1 VNTTG
6 LDLNADYSMDFGD
19 GTLIFDA
26 GATYLLGF
34 DVDGDGDGIQEFDGA
49 GSRNQSNSF
58 ATMPELRANLGTTW
72 YSGSHTARLGMNHI
86 GAYSNDQS
94 NNTMINSWTILD
106 AVYSYTFTGLL
117 GEGDTTLSI
126 GANNLLDEDPPAMY
140 RGDADGVRQGR
151 FKSNGQYN
159 RGWVDRPGYDDRAG
173 HDLRGRIVYFRFKHA
188 F

>member
-1 VNTTG
+1 
-6 LDLNADYSMDFGD
+6 
-19 GTLIFDA
+19 
-26 GATYLLGF
+26 
-34 DVDGDGDGIQEFDGA
+34 
-49 GSRNQSNSF
+49 
-58 ATMPELRANLGTTW
+58 MPELRANLGTTW
-72 YSGSHTARLGMNHI
+72 YSGRHTARLGMNHI

-140 RGDADGVRQGR
+140 RGDADGARQGR